1 MNVVDVAARPASLP
15 GGAELRSVAVVVVA
29 RLGSDAWLAARTRPG
44 SEGTR
49 PGPGGR
55 EVGR

>member
-15 GGAELRSVAVVVVA
+15 GGAELRSVAVVVA
-29 RLGSDAWLAARTRPG
+29 RLGSDAWLAAWTRPG

>member
-15 GGAELRSVAVVVVA
+15 GGAELRSMAVVVA